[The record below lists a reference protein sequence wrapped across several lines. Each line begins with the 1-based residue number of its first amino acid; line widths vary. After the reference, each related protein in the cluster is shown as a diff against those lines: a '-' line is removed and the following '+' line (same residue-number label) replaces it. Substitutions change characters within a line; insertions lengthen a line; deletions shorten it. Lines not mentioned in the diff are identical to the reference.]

1 MREKSNNYLTRIK
14 LKNTGKVLLFAF
26 SILKINQLKH

>member
-1 MREKSNNYLTRIK
+1 MREKNNDYLTRIK
-14 LKNTGKVLLFAF
+14 FKNTEKVLLFAF